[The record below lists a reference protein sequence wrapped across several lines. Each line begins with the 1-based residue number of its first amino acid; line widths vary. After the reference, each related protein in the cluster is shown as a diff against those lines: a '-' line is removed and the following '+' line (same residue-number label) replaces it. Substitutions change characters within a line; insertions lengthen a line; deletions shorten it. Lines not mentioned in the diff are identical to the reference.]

1 MLDLA
6 ESKLRWDE
14 REMKGVAFHLVSAI
28 ASAGRTGVTV
38 IGDSAKEASDR
49 YRDVVSVLNAEC
61 TTPL

>member
-1 MLDLA
+1 
-6 ESKLRWDE
+6 
-14 REMKGVAFHLVSAI
+14 MKGVVFHLVSAI